1 LTQSRF
7 FCVVV
12 GKCALASRIVSPA
25 AWEVVLAMD
34 DRASRRGEGLATPQ
48 ASQAGAEVAAMVRR
62 MRRAQDQ
69 ANRTIMLVN
78 AARSEAVERRIV
90 AENARA
96 RTERT

>member
-1 LTQSRF
+1 
-7 FCVVV
+7 
-12 GKCALASRIVSPA
+12 
-25 AWEVVLAMD
+25 VVLAMD